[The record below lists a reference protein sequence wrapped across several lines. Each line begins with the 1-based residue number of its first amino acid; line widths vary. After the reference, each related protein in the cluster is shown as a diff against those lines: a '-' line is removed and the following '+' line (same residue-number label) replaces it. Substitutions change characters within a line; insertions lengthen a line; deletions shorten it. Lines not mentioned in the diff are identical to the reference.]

1 MITGLEKN
9 NHSMRWTVQISSVL
23 HTEGTTFS
31 LSSIP
36 LLHQQRE
43 DMSGSRHLDTRL
55 PNGTALLS
63 QHSGLSAHCEGMR
76 RNVACSPANLVIK

>member
-43 DMSGSRHLDTRL
+43 DMSGFQRLDT
-55 PNGTALLS
+55 
-63 QHSGLSAHCEGMR
+63 
-76 RNVACSPANLVIK
+76 